1 MAIITRAGFDFG
13 FDPSA
18 CNGCAGHCCCGESGN
33 IWVRQQEIVEI
44 AAELQI
50 NIIDC
55 IQQYC
60 NRVGNR
66 LAIKEQHFE
75 HGLVC
80 VFFAGTARRCTI
92 YRVRPEQCRRF
103 PFWEYFKKRR
113 EQLSRECP
121 GIRELSDAVAEVK
134 GGAQ

>member
-18 CNGCAGHCCCGESGN
+18 CNECAGYCCCGESGN
-33 IWVRQQEIVEI
+33 IWVRQQEIIEI
-44 AAELQI
+44 AADLPI

-66 LAIKEQHFE
+66 LVIKEQRFE
-75 HGLVC
+75 HGLAC
-80 VFFAGTARRCTI
+80 VFFVGQTRRCAI

-103 PFWEYFKKRR
+103 PFWEYFKNHR
-113 EQLSRECP
+113 EQLARECP
-121 GIRELSDAVAEVK
+121 GIRELPGAVVGVK
-134 GGAQ
+134 GEPQ